1 MRVEHPKTNLIYH
14 SGLTRIPTEVFG
26 SCIFLSSWAAL
37 ATIIITLAIGCGNNE
52 SGGNNHNLNYNEN
65 NNENRNNN
73 ENTNQNINE
82 NQNTHPQVTS
92 ISFSEE
98 TTVTITDDGD
108 HFAFPDV
115 TRTADET
122 LFLVYRRGNSHADNS
137 GRIMKQVGARDGLT
151 WNPPEVLYDEPG
163 IDDRDPSV
171 VSLADGDLLMSYFQY
186 TGVAEDGGSL
196 FLHEIFSLRST
207 DNGETFG
214 APSQV
219 SSGTM
224 SPDNP
229 HRNPEGLWVNDEEE
243 PIIVQA
249 CSSPIVET
257 DTRLLLP
264 IYGGNALNLDNL
276 AGAPRSRISIY
287 ESTDAGSSWNEEP
300 VNHDLASN
308 VWLQEPALLVLPEDR
323 MLLQVRTAYGTSP
336 SSPGNLAQAVS
347 EDGGRTWSSWESLG
361 FVGHAPDLYRL
372 DCGVVLS
379 AFREIND
386 EFTQE
391 WVSFMYSLDDGQTW
405 SELNR
410 IEDCGA
416 QECGYP
422 SILELDENRLLIVY
436 YTAGGESIQATIFNF
451 TTTT

>member
-1 MRVEHPKTNLIYH
+1 MRVEHPKTNPIH
-14 SGLTRIPTEVFG
+14 HPGLTRIPSKVFPG
-26 SCIFLSSWAAL
+26 CFFLRSIAAL
-37 ATIIITLAIGCGNNE
+37 ATIIITLAIGCGDNDSSE
-52 SGGNNHNLNYNEN
+52 NNHNLNYNEN
-65 NNENRNNN
+65 NNENEN
-73 ENTNQNINE
+73 ENINHNINE

-98 TTVTITDDGD
+98 TTVTITEDGD
-108 HFAFPDV
+108 HLAFPDV
-115 TRTADET
+115 TRTADGT
-122 LFLVYRRGNSHADNS
+122 LFVVYRQGNDHADSS
-137 GRIMKQVGARDGLT
+137 GRIMKQVGAPDGLT

-171 VSLADGDLLMSYFQY
+171 VSLADGDLLVSYFQY
-186 TGVAEDGGSL
+186 TGVAADGGSL

-214 APSQV
+214 GPSQV

-224 SPDNP
+224 SPVNP
-229 HRNPEGLWVNDEEE
+229 HRNSEGLWVDGEEE

-257 DTRLLLP
+257 GTRLLLP

-287 ESTDAGSSWNEEP
+287 ESTDGGSSWNEEP
-300 VNHDLASN
+300 VNNDSVTN
-308 VWLQEPALLVLPEDR
+308 VWLQEPSLLVLPEDR
-323 MLLQVRTAYGTSP
+323 MLLQVRTAYGSSP
-336 SSPGNLAQAVS
+336 SSPGNLAQAFS
-347 EDGGRTWSSWESLG
+347 EDAGQTWSDWESLG

-372 DCGVVLS
+372 GCGVVLS

-391 WVSFMYSLDDGQTW
+391 WVSFMYSLDDGKTW
-405 SELNR
+405 SEPSR

-416 QECGYP
+416 LECGYP

-451 TTTT
+451 TITS